1 MRKNASVE
9 EHTKQSFQSH
19 NKKSFLRTPFCF
31 HIWRD
36 VADMK
41 YKDGKK
47 GDVNFVTW
55 DSEPVLVKRF
65 YCLLDTAMEQDRHQI
80 LILV

>member
-1 MRKNASVE
+1 
-9 EHTKQSFQSH
+9 
-19 NKKSFLRTPFCF
+19 
-31 HIWRD
+31 
-36 VADMK
+36 MK